1 MALPYCLICG
11 EEVLSVEKHIYEVH
25 LREPELR
32 RNKGNT
38 KCRLCKV
45 KVGDMRRHIHSKL
58 HRYNILKD
66 AIWPEYAAEDYIK
79 HYEMLSESK
88 EEVDKNREHPFWT
101 AAGEALDK
109 EEYERLEVYI
119 YGRKSRKVR
128 RRRTVGARYIKR
140 KRYGINPGSI
150 GTDSK
155 KVLVRG
161 ENSCL
166 QGSSG

>member
-1 MALPYCLICG
+1 MSTPYCLIC
-11 EEVLSVEKHIYEVH
+11 EKEVLDVEKHIYEVH
-25 LREPELR
+25 LREPELK
-32 RNKGNT
+32 RNRGRI
-38 KCRLCKV
+38 KCRLCKI
-45 KVGDMRRHIHSKL
+45 KVNDMRRHIHSKL
-58 HRYNILKD
+58 HKYNILKD
-66 AIWPEYAAEDYIK
+66 AVLPENTVEDYIR

-88 EEVDKNREHPFWT
+88 EDVDRNREHPFWT

-119 YGRKSRKVR
+119 YGRKRGKVR
-128 RRRTVGARYIKR
+128 RRGTVGARYIKR
-140 KRYGINPGSI
+140 KRHGVNPGGI

-155 KVLVRG
+155 EVLVSR